1 MKKRTGLSKTQAT
14 RYGSLVAVMCGRT
27 PYAMLLNK
35 LKDDEF
41 VIIDE
46 FSNSREVIITQK
58 GQNEFERLTRLA
70 GLPSWS
76 DIEKI

>member
-1 MKKRTGLSKTQAT
+1 
-14 RYGSLVAVMCGRT
+14 MCGRT
-27 PYAMLLNK
+27 PYDMLLNK